1 MSPPPLH
8 PAVRPLPNML
18 QGVTA
23 GVPLILREVADVLA
37 DSLVH
42 LDRLLIASERC
53 TNIQDNVSHSETI
66 DA

>member
-1 MSPPPLH
+1 
-8 PAVRPLPNML
+8 ML
-18 QGVTA
+18 RGVTA
-23 GVPLILREVADVLA
+23 CVPLILREVAGVLA

-53 TNIQDNVSHSETI
+53 ANIQDNVSHSETI